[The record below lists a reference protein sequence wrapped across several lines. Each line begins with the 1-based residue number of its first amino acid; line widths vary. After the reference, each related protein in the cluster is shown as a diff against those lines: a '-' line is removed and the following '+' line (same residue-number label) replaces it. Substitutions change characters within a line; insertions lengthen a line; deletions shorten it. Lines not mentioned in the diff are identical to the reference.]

1 MSNKSARPV
10 KTHEEN
16 LIDKAQKAIK
26 EFWHPESDITS
37 QDSQISEDKNEELQQ
52 SQSTGKPNNE
62 EVKSAGKKP
71 EVKIQNLQDEKGT
84 RAEESIHELKKN
96 AVDENDHQ

>member
-16 LIDKAQKAIK
+16 LIDKAQEAIK
-26 EFWHPESDITS
+26 EFWHPEADVTS

-52 SQSTGKPNNE
+52 SQLTGKPDNDQI
-62 EVKSAGKKP
+62 KSTGKKP
-71 EVKIQNLQDEKGT
+71 EIRIENLQNKRGT
-84 RAEESIHELKKN
+84 RAEENIHKLSKN